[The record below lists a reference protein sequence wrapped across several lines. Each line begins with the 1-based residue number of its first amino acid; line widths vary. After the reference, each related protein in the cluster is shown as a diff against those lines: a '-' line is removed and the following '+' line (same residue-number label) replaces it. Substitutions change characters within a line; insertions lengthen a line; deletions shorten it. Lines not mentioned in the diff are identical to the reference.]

1 MQTRLSTKYRPGTG
15 DRGYTNYMSV
25 REGDRIIS
33 KIEVR
38 KDDPICFIYQDCE
51 AIRLYLERFFR
62 SGNQLQTEALT
73 DELVF
78 LQKNISCYAGFCHYL
93 GDSPKCVFPERY
105 VDKID
110 QLTRLYQDA
119 LENAPDFVHDCQSL
133 TIISIYEINE
143 LVRKLETHYCAWRHH
158 PHVIR
163 NIYDFFADRP
173 EDVVQLGQD
182 ILYMSTI
189 LNRLSKFLDAAA
201 RHENALLGLPETY
214 WQAKINRPD

>member
-1 MQTRLSTKYRPGTG
+1 MSARLNVRYRPGTG

-25 REGDRIIS
+25 REGDRIKS

-51 AIRLYLERFFR
+51 AIRLYLERFFLE
-62 SGNQLQTEALT
+62 GNQLLTEGLA

-78 LQKNISCYAGFCHYL
+78 LKRNIACYSGFCHYL
-93 GDSPKCVFPERY
+93 GDSPKCVFPEDY
-105 VDKID
+105 VTQID
-110 QLTRLYQDA
+110 SLTQLYQRA
-119 LENAPDFVHDCQSL
+119 LQNAPDFVHDCQSL
-133 TIISIYEINE
+133 TVVALYDVNE
-143 LVRKLETHYCAWRHH
+143 LVRELETHYCAWQHH
-158 PHVIR
+158 PNVVR

-173 EDVVQLGQD
+173 EDVVELGQN

-214 WQAKINRPD
+214 WQAKVTS